1 MKKRLFAVLA
11 AVALVSGCA
20 TSSSN
25 QDVAEEEDAAKQAAE
40 QTVEQQSEAFVQNAK
55 DRVFFGFDKS
65 NLCPEAIKVLKVQ
78 AEYLKA
84 NPEKQIVIEGH
95 TDDRGTREYNLA
107 LGERRAVAVKNY
119 LISRGI
125 DADRIRVISYGKE
138 RPAVVGANEAAWAQ
152 NRRAVTLVKD

>member
-1 MKKRLFAVLA
+1 MKKRLFAVFA
-11 AVALVSGCA
+11 AVALLSGCFA
-20 TSSSN
+20 TTSSN
-25 QDVAEEEDAAKQAAE
+25 NEFEDIDAQQDAQQATE
-40 QTVEQQSEAFVQNAK
+40 QSEAFVQNAK

-65 NLCPEAIKVLKVQ
+65 NLSAEAVKVLKVQ

-95 TDDRGTREYNLA
+95 ADDRGTREYNLA

-119 LISRGI
+119 LISRGV
-125 DADRIRVISYGKE
+125 DANRIRVISYGKE
-138 RPAVVGANEAAWAQ
+138 RPAVVGANEAAWSQ